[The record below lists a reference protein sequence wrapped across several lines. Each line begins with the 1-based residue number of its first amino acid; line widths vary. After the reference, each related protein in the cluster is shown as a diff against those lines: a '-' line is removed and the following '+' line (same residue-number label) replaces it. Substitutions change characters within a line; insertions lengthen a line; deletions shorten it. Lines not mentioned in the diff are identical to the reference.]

1 MAQLKIGLTI
11 FLVPKLLGDFG
22 FSPSS
27 NVWSN

>member
-1 MAQLKIGLTI
+1 M

-22 FSPSS
+22 FSPFS